1 MDILILFVVLI
12 IMVTVGVPIGF
23 SIFGATAVVVYM
35 FTSLDMTTMASYCTS
50 GINSFPIMAVP
61 FFLLAGNLMGYGGI
75 AKRIVDVAMCLVGH
89 IVGGLG
95 AVVTVASMIF
105 AALSGAGMA
114 TVAAMGGMLIPEMIK
129 KGYDRGY
136 AAAIAACSGTM
147 GPIIPPSLLFVIYGV
162 CTQTSISD
170 LFIAGI
176 LPGILM
182 GIGLLAANTFICKK
196 MDVPREPKVGAKKS
210 LKALWDAKWAL
221 FTIVI
226 ILGGIYSGIFTPTE
240 SAAIASVYCIII
252 SVFVYRELSLKQ
264 LFVAFKETAVTNGMT
279 SFLLGTCTAFAG
291 YLAFEQVP
299 QRVLTAMTQ
308 MTDSKIIFLLV
319 VNVLLLI
326 IGMFL
331 DAVPAITIMAPVLLP
346 VVVGFGI
353 DPVHFGIIMCV
364 NLAIGL
370 VTPPYG
376 CNLFVAAAVS
386 QQPMTKMIPFVLKLM
401 IALITVL
408 LIVTYIPQISMC
420 LVGD

>member
-1 MDILILFVVLI
+1 MDILILFVVLFLL
-12 IMVTVGVPIGF
+12 VTVGVPIGY
-23 SIFGATAVVVYM
+23 SIFGATALVVYM
-35 FTSLDMTTMASYCTS
+35 FTSLDMSTMAAYCTS

-61 FFLLAGNLMGYGGI
+61 FFLLAGNLMGLGGI
-75 AKRIVDVAMCLVGH
+75 ARRIVDVAMCLVGH

-114 TVAAMGGMLIPEMIK
+114 TVAAMGGMLIPEMVK

-136 AAAIAACSGTM
+136 AAAVAACAGTM

-176 LPGILM
+176 FPGILM
-182 GIGLLAANTFICKK
+182 GLGILVANSLMCRKLN
-196 MDVPREPKVGAKKS
+196 VPKEPKVGAKKS
-210 LKALWDAKWAL
+210 LKAIWEAKWAL
-221 FTIVI
+221 LTIVI

-240 SAAIASVYCIII
+240 SAAVASVYCVIV
-252 SVFVYRELSLKQ
+252 SVFIYREMSAKE
-264 LFVAFKETAVTNGMT
+264 LFEALKETAITNGMT

-299 QRVLTAMTQ
+299 QRVLEIMTNV
-308 MTDSKIIFLLV
+308 TDSKIVFLLI
-319 VNVLLLI
+319 VNVLLLVV
-326 IGMFL
+326 GMFL

-346 VVVGFGI
+346 VVVGFGVS
-353 DPVHFGIIMCV
+353 PVQFGIVMCI

-386 QQPMTKMIPFVLKLM
+386 QQPMEKMIPYVLKFM
-401 IALITVL
+401 IALIAVL
-408 LIVTYIPQISMC
+408 LLVTYIPQISMC
-420 LVGD
+420 LIGD